1 MSRPSA
7 QAIASGLGCPQGA
20 DPASCFDLKR
30 LRRSGLVR
38 SVVYEPV
45 LPSTN
50 NRALELAETTTELP
64 LLVLTGHQTAGR
76 GRGSHRWWSAPGA
89 LTFSLVVDPDAF
101 DLPACLW
108 PQVALTAALSVLE
121 FVSRVVPGSPVGLR
135 WPNDVHLGG
144 KKICGTLVE
153 PVVIQGLRV
162 KGEGSGARI
171 GKADSKRVRGAQR
184 GATSTKRKESALRIP
199 NSAVIRSPTRL
210 VIGVGVNLNNSL
222 RNAPPEVQRTGTS
235 LADRT
240 GDRYDPT
247 ATLLGIMDA
256 LKQRLDWLAVG
267 DSRLSEAW
275 QKHCLLRGR
284 IVTID
289 AGPNV
294 VAGRCLGIDQ
304 RGALR
309 IETGNG
315 VEALYGGAIRSAT

>member
-1 MSRPSA
+1 
-7 QAIASGLGCPQGA
+7 
-20 DPASCFDLKR
+20 
-30 LRRSGLVR
+30 
-38 SVVYEPV
+38 
-45 LPSTN
+45 
-50 NRALELAETTTELP
+50 
-64 LLVLTGHQTAGR
+64 
-76 GRGSHRWWSAPGA
+76 

-121 FVSRVVPGSPVGLR
+121 GVSQVVPGSPVGLR

-144 KKICGTLVE
+144 KKICGVLVE
-153 PVVIQGLRV
+153 PVVIEQSRLAGH
-162 KGEGSGARI
+162 GSKARI
-171 GKADSKRVRGAQR
+171 GKADSKRARRAQR
-184 GATSTKRKESALRIP
+184 GATSTKREESALRIP
-199 NSAVIRSPTRL
+199 NSTATQSPTRL

-247 ATLLGIMDA
+247 ATLLEILDQ
-256 LKQRLDWLAVG
+256 LKQGLDWLAVG
-267 DSRLSEAW
+267 DFRLSEAW
-275 QKHCLLRGR
+275 QKHCILRGR

-294 VAGRCLGIDQ
+294 VTGRCLGIDR
-304 RGALR
+304 RGALQ
-309 IETGNG
+309 IETGDG